1 MDTVSL
7 EPEEI
12 EASKERPAEE
22 ATRRWCCHWLRELY
36 AAFGNFIP
44 FAILTYGVNQSI
56 TFAIGGFALRFYM
69 KDVLGLDGAT
79 MGRLTTAAGLP
90 WNMKPFMGLLSDGVA
105 FCGYHRR
112 SYIVLAAAVGFASYV
127 LLGTLALPAA
137 ALVVVMIAMNLSVS
151 TTDVIVDGKGAELS
165 RQVPHHASDLQSLFW
180 GVGALFSLVS
190 SSLKG
195 SLIEWFS
202 PQTVLLSL
210 TACSASLL
218 LPALWGW
225 LPEERI
231 PHARCVVKLDQFR
244 KHPSVSMIAVLLTL
258 VSTCLSSVQVLVP
271 NKQARAAVTVL
282 CAAAVATQSYR
293 ALKQITPYL
302 GRTALF
308 IFLRQSLQV
317 GLGETMFVWLTKY
330 PEGPQL
336 SPSKL
341 GFVDCFGA
349 LGLLTGVCIYNKYMT
364 SWSFR
369 RIFLTA
375 QLSVFFAQLLEIV
388 LVMRWN
394 LLIGIPDFLFLV
406 GDDTFGLLVSR
417 FFFIPMCVLAA
428 KVCPPNLEATLF
440 ATLLSLSNFGGAV
453 SGFLGVTMCEVWGL
467 VGDNFDNLPYAS
479 LTKACTALL
488 PVPLIF
494 ALTPTFT
501 PNDPVP
507 EEVQTGESQEPA
519 SERSETSQAAPRG
532 SRA

>member
-1 MDTVSL
+1 MDQRSESPKLSERAPTKSDGTVSTMDTISL
-7 EPEEI
+7 EPEEV
-12 EASKERPAEE
+12 EASKEPASEK
-22 ATRRWCCHWLRELY
+22 APRGWCCHWLRELY
-36 AAFGNFIP
+36 ATFGNFIP
-44 FAILTYGVNQSI
+44 FAILHYGVNQSI
-56 TFAIGGFALRFYM
+56 AWAIGGFALRFYM

-90 WNMKPFMGLLSDGVA
+90 WNMKPFMGMLSDGVA

-112 SYIVLAAAVGFASYV
+112 SYIVVAAALGFASYV

-210 TACSASLL
+210 TACSVSLL

-231 PHARCVVKLDQFR
+231 PHARCLVKLDQFR
-244 KHPSVSMIAVLLTL
+244 KHPSVSMVAVLLTL

-282 CAAAVATQSYR
+282 CAAAVAIQSYR

-341 GFVDCFGA
+341 GFVDCFGS
-349 LGLLTGVCIYNKYMT
+349 LGLLIGVCIYNKYMT
-364 SWSFR
+364 NWSFR

-375 QLSVFFAQLLEIV
+375 QISVFFAQLLEIV

-394 LLIGIPDFLFLV
+394 LFIGIPDFLFLV
-406 GDDTFGLLVSR
+406 GDDTFG
-417 FFFIPMCVLAA
+417 
-428 KVCPPNLEATLF
+428 
-440 ATLLSLSNFGGAV
+440 
-453 SGFLGVTMCEVWGL
+453 FLG
-467 VGDNFDNLPYAS
+467 P
-479 LTKACTALL
+479 
-488 PVPLIF
+488 IF
-494 ALTPTFT
+494 TTYL
-501 PNDPVP
+501 
-507 EEVQTGESQEPA
+507 
-519 SERSETSQAAPRG
+519 R
-532 SRA
+532 